1 MRKYKLKEICSY
13 ITDGEHGSVKHDED
27 GKYYLLSAKNLV
39 DGEIVKFQNERI
51 INSEDFRKIR
61 NRTKLE
67 RGDVVISTTGTI
79 GNVAVI
85 RDCEDYDFNRDV
97 GIIKCDSNKILAEF
111 LYYYLKE
118 KYVQKRL
125 FNIAKGCTQKHL
137 YITDLEEFAVELPFL
152 EKQKSLVSILEKID
166 KKIGINNRINDNLEQ
181 QAQLIFDY
189 MFKDI
194 SGSKHVGDI
203 IVPKRGIPLL
213 TKDAVP
219 GDIPV
224 IGGGLEPS
232 TYHNK
237 ANTVAPVITISSSG
251 ANAGFVNLWGI
262 PVWSSDSSFIDSTM
276 TPYVYFW
283 YAFLKRHQKNIYN
296 IQTGSAQPHIYPNHI
311 ASLPLGDLD
320 YRKIDEYTKRVTP
333 LFLTIEQNCREN
345 KQFTSLRD
353 WLLPMLMNGQAI
365 ISD

>member
-166 KKIGINNRINDNLEQ
+166 KKIGINNRINDNL
-181 QAQLIFDY
+181 A
-189 MFKDI
+189 
-194 SGSKHVGDI
+194 
-203 IVPKRGIPLL
+203 
-213 TKDAVP
+213 A
-219 GDIPV
+219 
-224 IGGGLEPS
+224 
-232 TYHNK
+232 
-237 ANTVAPVITISSSG
+237 
-251 ANAGFVNLWGI
+251 
-262 PVWSSDSSFIDSTM
+262 
-276 TPYVYFW
+276 
-283 YAFLKRHQKNIYN
+283 
-296 IQTGSAQPHIYPNHI
+296 
-311 ASLPLGDLD
+311 
-320 YRKIDEYTKRVTP
+320 
-333 LFLTIEQNCREN
+333 
-345 KQFTSLRD
+345 
-353 WLLPMLMNGQAI
+353 
-365 ISD
+365 